1 MAKLEVL
8 DDAYNFNEEEFKKRR
23 YDKNNVEKSSK
34 KFFKLRYIWKI
45 NLNDIRVV
53 LSYIPIK
60 ASEAYKKVN
69 LRYEKNDFNDRIQ
82 IQNELLET
90 LTQIF
95 KEREYIK
102 QEDFNKI
109 VADTNSDIF
118 ISILLHILEKRP
130 FSKDTVMVSE
140 NGTFQS
146 TEEDRN
152 RYSENSPFH
161 GCRTPPHFVKKPT
174 IQKFDSPTMKRH
186 GRTNFS
192 TNKRKENLI
201 NLNSEMKFSDIKDDL
216 NKNGTSVNLQRI
228 NFDDDSISEIDLGE
242 NIIKEEKKEE
252 VKEDKKGEDKKEEVK
267 EEKKEEEKIRK
278 IIRILIILIIYKKIL
293 LNQKIIRLLMKV
305 IN

>member
-1 MAKLEVL
+1 MKKYTIYDEKFDFSSLIQLFRVENLESFAKYLAEIWKDLVKRNKEGEKGVNKLIFSKYYELNGIINTRLFSVFDTNNDNLL
-8 DDAYNFNEEEFKKRR
+8 DIREFIIGMTTLFSGNFEQLLKLIFNF
-23 YDKNNVEKSSK
+23 YDFDKDG
-34 KFFKLRYIWKI
+34 KI

-69 LRYEKNDFNDRIQ
+69 LRYEKNNFNDRIQ

-95 KEREYIK
+95 KEREFIR

-174 IQKFDSPTMKRH
+174 IKRFDSPTMKRH
-186 GRTNFS
+186 GRTN
-192 TNKRKENLI
+192 
-201 NLNSEMKFSDIKDDL
+201 
-216 NKNGTSVNLQRI
+216 
-228 NFDDDSISEIDLGE
+228 
-242 NIIKEEKKEE
+242 
-252 VKEDKKGEDKKEEVK
+252 
-267 EEKKEEEKIRK
+267 
-278 IIRILIILIIYKKIL
+278 KIL
-293 LNQKIIRLLMKV
+293 RKTDKPDNRKYRVSPEK
-305 IN
+305 